1 MTQGICDNHIF
12 LEFFMLDGFADRNYL
27 KLRKHSTRILEP
39 IERNSGNKFGCIREN
54 MCWFMEDKY
63 TRI

>member
-1 MTQGICDNHIF
+1 MAQGICDIHIF
-12 LEFFMLDGFADRNYL
+12 LELFVLDGFADRNYL
-27 KLRKHSTRILEP
+27 KLRKYSTRILGA
-39 IERNSGNKFGCIREN
+39 IERDSGNKFGRNREN

>member
-1 MTQGICDNHIF
+1 MAQGICDIHIF

-27 KLRKHSTRILEP
+27 KLRKYSTGILGP
-39 IERNSGNKFGCIREN
+39 IERNSGNKFGRNREN